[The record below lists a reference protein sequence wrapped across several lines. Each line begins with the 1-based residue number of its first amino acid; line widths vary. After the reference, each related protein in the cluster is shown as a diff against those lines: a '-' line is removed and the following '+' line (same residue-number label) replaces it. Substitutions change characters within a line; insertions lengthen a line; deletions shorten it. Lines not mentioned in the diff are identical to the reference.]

1 MCFAPRLDY
10 VTQKEVLPNHART
23 FWLFETIQL
32 RFQAAVD
39 LKRYQSGCHILA
51 HAGVE
56 VLRRCG
62 IQAETEM
69 CLQPRPGK
77 SSFAPHVVIR
87 LKEDGLRVDFKA
99 KTLSNM
105 KGQIVAI
112 RDSVMQP
119 HGWVPPDKFY
129 AEATPENMKKLT
141 RKDSKNFKN
150 LSGTTKQML
159 EEDAFNFAQDYYTC
173 VKSCF
178 RLWS

>member
-10 VTQKEVLPNHART
+10 DTKKEVLPNAART

-32 RFQAAVD
+32 RFQVAVTP
-39 LKRYQSGCHILA
+39 KRYISGCHILA

-62 IQAETEM
+62 IEAETEM

-77 SSFAPHVVIR
+77 SSFAPHVLLR
-87 LKEDGLRVDFKA
+87 LKDGLRVDFKSQSYCNNA
-99 KTLSNM
+99 GVVVLIK
-105 KGQIVAI
+105 
-112 RDSVMQP
+112 DSVIQQQ
-119 HGWVPPDKFY
+119 GWVPPDKVY
-129 AEATPENMKKLT
+129 AEATPENMQRLT
-141 RKDSKNFKN
+141 HKDSTNFKN
-150 LSGTTKQML
+150 LSKTTKQML
-159 EEDAFNFAQDYYTC
+159 EEDAFHFAEDYNKC